1 MREQERPRFRVDPR
15 MCALRFRSGI
25 PGIECSPGVLF
36 GMRTSSLMKGPRSF
50 DPPAPGAEGGG
61 VPRSVERRD
70 ETMAGDP
77 AYLVRYGLMGH
88 VGRFPLDLG
97 RRLEAQIERG
107 QAVVILTDRGVELGE
122 VLVAP
127 VLSSPPS
134 DAAGEAGDG
143 NSPGT
148 SIRAG
153 DAVRDLDPDRPRL
166 LRPAAPADLEAARRS
181 QALRA
186 ERFTL
191 CQRILGDGGWS
202 IDLIDVEPLLDQKT
216 TVLHVLGSLEHDMAS
231 LRAEF
236 RSRSDFDVL
245 LEPAGSSPG
254 LAREPTGAPE
264 HFPAVQE
271 PVRRCGDCDCS
282 AGGCGAAASAS
293 KLSTASIAA
302 PKNDSPG
309 SCQVSSSHSGCAS
322 CGVSKWVAHKRRTGR
337 R

>member
-1 MREQERPRFRVDPR
+1 MER
-15 MCALRFRSGI
+15 
-25 PGIECSPGVLF
+25 
-36 GMRTSSLMKGPRSF
+36 
-50 DPPAPGAEGGG
+50 
-61 VPRSVERRD
+61 
-70 ETMAGDP
+70 DP

-97 RRLEAQIERG
+97 RRLEAQLERG

-134 DAAGEAGDG
+134 DAAGESREGKA
-143 NSPGT
+143 PGS
-148 SIRAG
+148 SIRVG
-153 DAVRDLDPDRPRL
+153 DAERDLDPDRPRL
-166 LRPAAPADLEAARRS
+166 LRPAAPADLEDARRS
-181 QALRA
+181 EALRA

-216 TVLHVLGSLEHDMAS
+216 TVLHVLGSLEHNLASLRAS

-245 LEPAGSSPG
+245 FEPAGSSPG
-254 LAREPTGAPE
+254 LGGEPTGAAE
-264 HFPAVQE
+264 HFPAIQE

-282 AGGCGAAASAS
+282 EGGCGAAASAR
-293 KLSTASIAA
+293 KLSTASLAA
-302 PKNDSPG
+302 PTNDSPG

-322 CGVSKWVAHKRRTGR
+322 CGVSKWVADKRRTGK
-337 R
+337 